1 MQTPQW
7 APIVV
12 LVDADYL
19 GQVATDLAA
28 HFSSRIGRTLPQAD
42 LCRWLNCIALDSGIA
57 PGANRIQAV
66 FIHKKESQNLS
77 GFTPS
82 NYASALNAQ
91 AFKDHIAEFELLA
104 YPVED
109 IVSFHDFFVQSFAT
123 VADAKEAKRVIAI
136 ADAATFGEDIKRIC
150 ADTDGKQFTVFS
162 MQSLEAKDINVQI
175 LGYSLLSALG
185 IKANELK

>member
-7 APIVV
+7 APAVV

-42 LCRWLNCIALDSGIA
+42 LCRWLDCIALDSGIT

-66 FIHKKESQNLS
+66 FIHKKDSLELS
-77 GFTPS
+77 HFAPS

-91 AFKDHIAEFELLA
+91 AFKDHIAEFELIS

-109 IVSFHDFFVQSFAT
+109 IVSFHDFFTQAFTT
-123 VADAKEAKRVIAI
+123 VADAKEAKRVIVV
-136 ADAATFGEDIKRIC
+136 ADAATFGDDIKRIC
-150 ADTDGKQFTVFS
+150 ADTDGKQFAVFS
-162 MQSLEAKDINVQI
+162 MQPFEAKDVNAQI

-185 IKANELK
+185 IKADELN